1 MSIVN
6 AGQNCTDASRTTI
19 IEQALNPENFPFE
32 FIRIEI
38 KLKVIFSS
46 IINRSAGV
54 NSHRSSCKK
63 LVFTP
68 AYFIDIYLMD
78 NFFRVLIFQ
87 KAGYCFAS
95 IGKPA
100 VAGYRIPR
108 FFNGSITSFVI
119 IFSPKCHNL
128 SSFPNH
134 FDGFPFFPWIFR
146 QSLGRFPDSEEI
158 QNA

>member
-6 AGQNCTDASRTTI
+6 ADPSCTYVSSSTF
-19 IEQALNPENFPFE
+19 IEQALNPQDFPFE

-46 IINRSAGV
+46 VINRSAGV
-54 NSHRSSCKK
+54 SSHRSSCEK

-68 AYFIDIYLMD
+68 AYFINIYLMD
-78 NFFRVLIFQ
+78 NFFRILIFQ
-87 KAGYCFAS
+87 KAGHCFAHT
-95 IGKPA
+95 GKPA

-108 FFNGSITSFVI
+108 FFYGSIASFVI
-119 IFSPKCHNL
+119 IFSPECHNL

-146 QSLGRFPDSEEI
+146 QSLGRFPGSEEI